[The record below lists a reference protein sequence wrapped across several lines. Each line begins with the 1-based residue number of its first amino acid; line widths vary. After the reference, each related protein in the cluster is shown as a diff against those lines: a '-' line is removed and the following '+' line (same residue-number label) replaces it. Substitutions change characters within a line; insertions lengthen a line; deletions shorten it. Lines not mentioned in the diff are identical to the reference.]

1 MDQPPAIELRGLR
14 RHFGERTVLRDVSL
28 QVPAG
33 STLAVLGRNGA
44 GKSTLLRILAT
55 LLRPHA
61 GEVLVFG
68 EALPRRGFAVR
79 GRLGLLAHDPLL
91 YRDLSGRENLGYHA
105 RLHGVGSE
113 RVEELLEAVGMR
125 ERADEPVRLLSR
137 GMVQRLAVCR
147 AVLHGPSLLLLD
159 EPLANL
165 DPAADRAR
173 RAADRA
179 RVRGHAR
186 ADEPRS
192 AGRARRGRPG
202 ARARGRAGGVPDQ
215 PGQGG
220 PGGGEAAVRMRTV
233 LTVLRKD
240 LLLELRG
247 FETLPAMVLFAIVT
261 FVIFHFGLNRDTI
274 DGQLAAGV
282 LTVTLLFA
290 AMLGINRLFVAER
303 EQGGFDAFLLAP
315 VDRSALLVAK
325 AIALFL
331 FLVVLEVI
339 AVPAFGLLLL
349 GPSLGPRLPGLI
361 AVLALGDVALAVI
374 GTLVSAIAVQTRAR
388 DLIGPIIGLPLLLPA
403 LIGMARGVGPLLAV
417 HGSASPP
424 GRWVAILAL
433 YDVVFAL
440 LSYAVFDFLL
450 ED

>member
-1 MDQPPAIELRGLR
+1 
-14 RHFGERTVLRDVSL
+14 
-28 QVPAG
+28 
-33 STLAVLGRNGA
+33 
-44 GKSTLLRILAT
+44 
-55 LLRPHA
+55 
-61 GEVLVFG
+61 
-68 EALPRRGFAVR
+68 
-79 GRLGLLAHDPLL
+79 
-91 YRDLSGRENLGYHA
+91 
-105 RLHGVGSE
+105 
-113 RVEELLEAVGMR
+113 
-125 ERADEPVRLLSR
+125 
-137 GMVQRLAVCR
+137 
-147 AVLHGPSLLLLD
+147 
-159 EPLANL
+159 
-165 DPAADRAR
+165 
-173 RAADRA
+173 
-179 RVRGHAR
+179 
-186 ADEPRS
+186 
-192 AGRARRGRPG
+192 
-202 ARARGRAGGVPDQ
+202 
-215 PGQGG
+215 
-220 PGGGEAAVRMRTV
+220 MRTV
-233 LTVLRKD
+233 LTILRKD

-325 AIALFL
+325 AMALFL

-349 GPSLGPRLPGLI
+349 GPSLGPALPGLI
-361 AVLALGDVALAVI
+361 AILALGDVALAVI

-403 LIGMARGVGPLLAV
+403 LIGMARGAGPLLVA
-417 HGSASPP
+417 HGSRAPP

>member
-1 MDQPPAIELRGLR
+1 
-14 RHFGERTVLRDVSL
+14 
-28 QVPAG
+28 
-33 STLAVLGRNGA
+33 
-44 GKSTLLRILAT
+44 
-55 LLRPHA
+55 
-61 GEVLVFG
+61 
-68 EALPRRGFAVR
+68 
-79 GRLGLLAHDPLL
+79 
-91 YRDLSGRENLGYHA
+91 
-105 RLHGVGSE
+105 
-113 RVEELLEAVGMR
+113 
-125 ERADEPVRLLSR
+125 
-137 GMVQRLAVCR
+137 
-147 AVLHGPSLLLLD
+147 
-159 EPLANL
+159 
-165 DPAADRAR
+165 
-173 RAADRA
+173 
-179 RVRGHAR
+179 
-186 ADEPRS
+186 
-192 AGRARRGRPG
+192 
-202 ARARGRAGGVPDQ
+202 
-215 PGQGG
+215 
-220 PGGGEAAVRMRTV
+220 MRTV

-290 AMLGINRLFVAER
+290 SMLGINRLFVAER

-325 AIALFL
+325 ALALFL

-349 GPSLGPRLPGLI
+349 GPSLGAGLPGLI

-403 LIGMARGVGPLLAV
+403 LIGMARGAGPLLAA
-417 HGSASPP
+417 HTSGSPP

-433 YDVVFAL
+433 YDLVFAL